1 MFWVLFV
8 IVVIIGCSLAW
19 LVDLFQ
25 QMKTSE
31 YEAVRIAYW
40 FLVTAFWILILIWL
54 YNLQGEQVGRK
65 GRENR
70 QGKQVERTGK
80 ISLASQ
86 KKDVILIV

>member
-8 IVVIIGCSLAW
+8 AIIFIGCAVAW
-19 LVDLFQ
+19 LAEFFQ

-54 YNLQGEQVGRK
+54 YNL
-65 GRENR
+65 
-70 QGKQVERTGK
+70 
-80 ISLASQ
+80 
-86 KKDVILIV
+86 